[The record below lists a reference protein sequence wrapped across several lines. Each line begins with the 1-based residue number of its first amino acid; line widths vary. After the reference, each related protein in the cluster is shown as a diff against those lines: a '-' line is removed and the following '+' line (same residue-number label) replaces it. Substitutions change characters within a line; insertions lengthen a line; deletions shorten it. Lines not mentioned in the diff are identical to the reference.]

1 MNKGRYQEF
10 RDALASRIL
19 VLDGSLGVQIGRML
33 TTAGGNVDFLNI
45 TDPTVVAHVHHDY
58 LAAGADI
65 IETNTFNSNRLS
77 QSGYALEGRV
87 RELNLRGAEIAREQ
101 AAAFESQDLSRPRF
115 VAGSIGPT
123 AASASL
129 PNDVENAASRAVD
142 FDTLRRD
149 AAEQAGALID
159 GGVDLLLLETCF
171 DALNIKAQLSGIRDA
186 MEERGLDVPVIVSM
200 TLSDASG
207 RLLSGHTP
215 EAVMTIIQNFKPAA
229 VGFNCGA
236 GPESLVPHLR
246 RLASVSPYPTIFY
259 PNAGLPDRLGNYSQ
273 TAGSFSAAIKPLL
286 DEGLLNIVG
295 GCCGTDPSHIAAV
308 AEIAKEA
315 PIHTPA
321 ASPLPWLAGMEE
333 FHDDRGFINI
343 GERCNVAGSRKFLRL
358 IKEGNA
364 DEALAIARKQVSDGA
379 MALDINVDDG
389 MLDSEQEMVKFLRLL
404 GSDPLTSSVPW
415 MIDSSNFPVIEAA
428 LRNVPGKPIINSISL
443 KHGEEQFL
451 DQARRI
457 HSYGAAVVVMAFD
470 EEGQADTYQRRID
483 VCRRAYKL
491 LTGKA
496 GFQPRDI
503 IFDPN
508 VLTVATGMPE
518 HDRYALDFIE
528 AVRWIKE
535 NLPGAKTSGGISN
548 LSFAFRGNNF
558 VRQAMHAAFL
568 YHAIKAGLDMA
579 IMDPGAKVTYNDIPE
594 DLLEAIEDV
603 ILMRRPDATERLT
616 AIAGDYAK
624 DAVKSP
630 ETTAPEVPDD
640 VDERL
645 SHALMSGS
653 DTGLEPD
660 LMESVDRHGSA
671 NAVVEGP
678 LMAGMERVGKL
689 FETGRMFLPQV
700 VKSARVMHRAVEI
713 LKPLLE
719 SDRVKG
725 TTKGTVLMA
734 TVKGDVHDIGKNIA
748 AVVMRC
754 NNFEVVDLGVQ
765 VDAETIVQEARR
777 LNPDFIG
784 LSGLISPSLDEM
796 ANVARSLQRAGLRI
810 PLLLGGAAT
819 SDLHTAVKI
828 APLYNGIV
836 LRVSD
841 AAQNPVAASRI
852 LSNPEGEAKRIAG
865 RHQALRDTLAS
876 PASDA
881 TIRTR
886 PAETDWSNE
895 NLPKPATEELTII
908 KDIPVLEI
916 RPFIN
921 WIYFHH
927 CWRTPADSEEGNTL
941 RAEAEAMLD
950 SLVADNARMWAM
962 VHILPAYGDPEH
974 NRIVM
979 NGVAIDTPRQSP
991 KATRNDLLSLS
1002 DYVAPEGYDD
1012 HVGVFMVT
1020 IGDVLRLRLNDL
1032 SDEYSHLLLQS
1043 LCDRLAEATSEW
1055 LHYRVRTSIWGYSP
1069 DEPMDLDAI
1078 SHVRYRGIR
1087 PAVGYPSL
1095 PDQMLMHSLAKLIH
1109 PSLIGV
1115 QVTSNGALSPSS
1127 SVAGF
1132 YLASPRA
1139 RYFTL

>member
-1 MNKGRYQEF
+1 MDKGRYQAF
-10 RDALASRIL
+10 REALARRVL
-19 VLDGSLGVQIGRML
+19 VLDGSLGVQIGRL
-33 TTAGGNVDFLNI
+33 LATGGRNVDSLNI
-45 TDPTVVAHVHHDY
+45 TDPGIVARVHRDY

-77 QSGYALEGRV
+77 QSAYALQDRV
-87 RELNLRGAEIAREQ
+87 RELNIRGAEIARRQ
-101 AAAFESQDLSRPRF
+101 ADAFQQREPGRIRF
-115 VAGSIGPT
+115 VAGSMGPT

-129 PNDVENAASRAVD
+129 PNDVDNAAGRAVE
-142 FDTLRRD
+142 FDTLQRD
-149 AAEQAGALID
+149 AAEQAGALMD

-171 DALNIKAQLSGIRDA
+171 DALNIKAQLSGIREA
-186 MEERGLDVPVIVSM
+186 MAERNLDVPVVVSM

-215 EAVMTIIQNFKPAA
+215 EAVLTMIENFNPAA

-246 RLASVSPYPTIFY
+246 RLAAVSPYPVIFY

-273 TAGSFSAAIKPLL
+273 TAESFSQVIGPLL
-286 DEGLLNIVG
+286 NEGSLNIIG
-295 GCCGTDPSHIAAV
+295 GCCGTDPSHITAV
-308 AEIAKEA
+308 AKIAKDA
-315 PIHTPA
+315 PVHQPS

-364 DEALAIARKQVSDGA
+364 NEALAIARKQVDDGA
-379 MALDINVDDG
+379 MILDINVDDG
-389 MLDSEQEMVKFLRLL
+389 MLDSNQEMMKFLRLL
-404 GSDPLTSSVPW
+404 GSDPLASSVPW
-415 MIDSSNFPVIEAA
+415 MIDSSQFSVIQTA
-428 LRNVPGKPIINSISL
+428 LHNVPGKPIINSISL
-443 KHGEEQFL
+443 KHGERQFL
-451 DQARRI
+451 DEARYI
-457 HSYGAAVVVMAFD
+457 HSHGAAVVVMAFD
-470 EEGQADTYQRRID
+470 EHGQADTCHRKIEI
-483 VCRRAYKL
+483 CRRAYRL
-491 LTGKA
+491 LTEKA
-496 GFQPRDI
+496 GINPRDI

-508 VLTVATGMPE
+508 VLTVATGIPE

-528 AVRWIKE
+528 AVRWIKQ
-535 NLPGAKTSGGISN
+535 NLTGAKTSGGISN

-558 VRQAMHAAFL
+558 VRQAMHSAFL

-579 IMDPGAKVTYNDIPE
+579 IMDPGAKVTYDDIPDE
-594 DLLEAIEDV
+594 LLEAIEDV
-603 ILMRRPDATERLT
+603 IFARRPDATERLT
-616 AIAGDYAK
+616 SIAGDYAM
-624 DAVKSP
+624 DAAKSP
-630 ETTAPEVPDD
+630 ETASPEVSDD

-645 SHALMSGS
+645 CHALMSGN
-653 DTGLEPD
+653 DAGLQPD
-660 LMESVDRHGSA
+660 LMESVSRHGSA

-719 SDRVKG
+719 SDRDKSA
-725 TTKGTVLMA
+725 TKGLVIVA

-765 VDAETIVQEARR
+765 VDAETIVREACR
-777 LNPDFIG
+777 LKPDFIG

-796 ANVARSLQRAGLRI
+796 ANVAAALQRAGLHI

-828 APLYNGIV
+828 APLYDGIV

-852 LSNPEGEAKRIAG
+852 LADPEGEFIRIQE
-865 RHQALRDTLAS
+865 RHKALRETLAHKS
-876 PASDA
+876 KHDTPDA
-881 TIRTR
+881 L
-886 PAETDWSNE
+886 PVKTDWNNE
-895 NLPKPATEELTII
+895 SLSEPANRNLVVMN
-908 KDIPVLEI
+908 DIRVAEI

-927 CWRTPADSEEGNTL
+927 CWRTPADTGEGKTL
-941 RAEAEAMLD
+941 RAEAEALLD
-950 SLVADNARMWAM
+950 SLEAEEAVMWAM
-962 VHILPAYGDPEH
+962 VHILPAYGAPEH
-974 NRIVM
+974 NRIVV
-979 NGVAIDTPRQSP
+979 NDVAIDAPRQSP
-991 KATRNDLLSLS
+991 KAERSELLSLS
-1002 DYVAPEGYDD
+1002 DYVAPEGYGD
-1012 HVGVFMVT
+1012 HVGVFMVS
-1020 IGDVLRLRLNDL
+1020 IGDLLRKRLNEPG
-1032 SDEYSHLLLQS
+1032 DEYSHLLLQS

-1069 DEPMDLDAI
+1069 EEPLDLDTI
-1078 SHVRYRGIR
+1078 RCGRYRGIR
-1087 PAVGYPSL
+1087 PAIGYPSL
-1095 PDQMLMHSLAKLIH
+1095 PDQLQMHRLVRLID
-1109 PSLIGV
+1109 PSLIDV
-1115 QVTSNGALSPSS
+1115 KVTANGALSPSS

-1139 RYFTL
+1139 RYFLL

>member
-1 MNKGRYQEF
+1 MKKGRYQEF
-10 RDALASRIL
+10 RKALAERVL
-19 VLDGSLGVQIGRML
+19 VLDGSLGVQIHRLL
-33 TTAGGNVDFLNI
+33 TTGGGNVDFLNI
-45 TDPTVVAHVHHDY
+45 TDPATVARVHHDY
-58 LAAGADI
+58 LAASADI

-77 QSGYALEGRV
+77 QSGYGLEERV
-87 RELNLRGAEIAREQ
+87 RDLNLRGAEIARGQ
-101 AAAFESQDLSRPRF
+101 AAAFEEQNPSRMRF

-129 PNDVENAASRAVD
+129 PNDVENASKRAVD

-171 DALNIKAQLSGIRDA
+171 DALNIKAQLCGVKEA
-186 MEERGLDVPVIVSM
+186 MDQRGLDVPVVVSM

-215 EAVMTIIQNFKPAA
+215 EAVLTIIENFNPAA

-246 RLASVSPYPTIFY
+246 RLASVSKYPTIFY

-273 TAGSFSAAIKPLL
+273 TAESFSEYIKPLL

-295 GCCGTDPSHIAAV
+295 GCCGTDPTHIAA
-308 AEIAKEA
+308 IAGIA
-315 PIHTPA
+315 RNAVPHRPSPT
-321 ASPLPWLAGMEE
+321 PLPWLAGMEE
-333 FHDDRGFINI
+333 FHDDRGFINV

-364 DEALAIARKQVSDGA
+364 DEALTIARKQVKDGA
-379 MALDINVDDG
+379 MALDINLDDG
-389 MLDSEQEMVKFLRLL
+389 MLDSGKEMVKFLRLL
-404 GSDPLTSSVPW
+404 GSDPLTSSLPW
-415 MIDSSNFPVIEAA
+415 MIDSSRFDVIEAA
-428 LRNVPGKPIINSISL
+428 LRNVAGKPIVNSISL
-443 KHGEEQFL
+443 KHGEQQFIEE
-451 DQARRI
+451 ARII
-457 HSYGAAVVVMAFD
+457 HGYGAAVVVMAFD
-470 EEGQADTYQRRID
+470 EEGQADTLQRRTEI
-483 VCRRAYKL
+483 CARAYRL
-491 LTGKA
+491 LTEKA
-496 GFQPRDI
+496 GFAPRDI

-528 AVRWIKE
+528 AVRWIKR
-535 NLPGAKTSGGISN
+535 NLPGAKTSGGVSN

-558 VRQAMHAAFL
+558 VRQAMHAVFL
-568 YHAIKAGLDMA
+568 YHAIEAGLDMA
-579 IMDPGAKVTYNDIPE
+579 IMDPGAKVIYNDIPAE
-594 DLLEAIEDV
+594 LLEAIEDV
-603 ILMRRPDATERLT
+603 ILCRRPDASERLT
-616 AIAGDYAK
+616 AMAGNYAK
-624 DAVKSP
+624 DAVKTEESLVSDVP
-630 ETTAPEVPDD
+630 ED

-645 SHALMSGS
+645 CRALMSGN
-653 DTGLEPD
+653 DVNLEPD
-660 LMESVDRHGSA
+660 LMESVDRHRSA

-719 SDRVKG
+719 ADSAKGSVKG
-725 TTKGTVLMA
+725 LVLMA
-734 TVKGDVHDIGKNIA
+734 TVKGDVHDIGKNIS

-765 VDAETIVQEARR
+765 VDAETIVKEARR

-796 ANVARSLQRAGLRI
+796 ANVATELQRAGLRV

-828 APLYNGIV
+828 APLYDGIV

-852 LSNPEGEAKRIAG
+852 LADPEGEAERI
-865 RHQALRDTLAS
+865 RKHH
-876 PASDA
+876 
-881 TIRTR
+881 
-886 PAETDWSNE
+886 
-895 NLPKPATEELTII
+895 EELRNSIKSPDDKDSDHVLRADINWEKEALSQPAVKDNVVI
-908 KDIPVLEI
+908 KDIPLGEI

-921 WIYFHH
+921 WIYFHL
-927 CWRTPADSEEGNTL
+927 CWKTPADSPEGRDL
-941 RAEAEAMLD
+941 RKDAEALLD
-950 SLVADNARMWAM
+950 SLEKENAVMWAQT
-962 VHILPAYGDPEH
+962 HILAAYGDSAH
-974 NRIVM
+974 NRIVVD
-979 NGVAIDTPRQSP
+979 GTVIETPRQYP
-991 KATRNDLLSLS
+991 KATREELLSLS
-1002 DYVAPEGYDD
+1002 DFVAPEGYND
-1012 HVGVFMVT
+1012 HVGVFMAT
-1020 IGDVLRLRLNDL
+1020 IGDVLRDKLDQTQ
-1032 SDEYSHLLLQS
+1032 DEYSRLLLQS
-1043 LCDRLAEATSEW
+1043 VCDRLAEATSEW
-1055 LHYRVRTSIWGYSP
+1055 MHYKVRTEIWGYSP
-1069 DEPMDLDAI
+1069 DEPLDIDAI
-1078 SHVRYRGIR
+1078 SHARYRGIR

-1095 PDQMLMHSLAKLIH
+1095 PDQMQMHGLVKLID
-1109 PSLIGV
+1109 PAALDV
-1115 QVTSNGALSPSS
+1115 EVTSNGALSPSS
-1127 SVAGF
+1127 TVAGF

-1139 RYFTL
+1139 KYFTV

>member
-1 MNKGRYQEF
+1 MDKGRYQAF
-10 RDALASRIL
+10 REALARRVL
-19 VLDGSLGVQIGRML
+19 VLDGSLGVQIGRLLAM
-33 TTAGGNVDFLNI
+33 GGRNVDSLNI
-45 TDPTVVAHVHHDY
+45 TDPGIVARVHRDY

-77 QSGYALEGRV
+77 QSAYALQDRV
-87 RELNLRGAEIAREQ
+87 RELNIRGAEIARRQ
-101 AAAFESQDLSRPRF
+101 ADAFQQREPGRIRF
-115 VAGSIGPT
+115 VAGSMGPT

-129 PNDVENAASRAVD
+129 PNDVDNAAGRAVE
-142 FDTLRRD
+142 FDTLQRD
-149 AAEQAGALID
+149 AAEQAGALMD

-171 DALNIKAQLSGIRDA
+171 DALNIKAQLSGIREA
-186 MEERGLDVPVIVSM
+186 MAERNLDVPVVVSM

-215 EAVMTIIQNFKPAA
+215 EAVLTMIENFNPAA

-246 RLASVSPYPTIFY
+246 RLAAVSPYPVIFY

-273 TAGSFSAAIKPLL
+273 TAESFSQVIGPLL
-286 DEGLLNIVG
+286 NEGSLNIIG
-295 GCCGTDPSHIAAV
+295 GCCGTDPSHITAV
-308 AEIAKEA
+308 AKIAKDA
-315 PIHTPA
+315 PVHLPS

-364 DEALAIARKQVSDGA
+364 NEALAIARKQVDDGA
-379 MALDINVDDG
+379 MILDINVDDG
-389 MLDSEQEMVKFLRLL
+389 MLDSNQEMMKFLRLL
-404 GSDPLTSSVPW
+404 GSDPLASSVPW
-415 MIDSSNFPVIEAA
+415 MIDSSQFSVIQTA
-428 LRNVPGKPIINSISL
+428 LHNVPGKPIINSISL
-443 KHGEEQFL
+443 KHGERQFL
-451 DQARRI
+451 DEARCI
-457 HSYGAAVVVMAFD
+457 HSHGAAVVVMAFD
-470 EEGQADTYQRRID
+470 EHGQADTCHRKIEI
-483 VCRRAYKL
+483 CRRAYRL
-491 LTGKA
+491 LTEKA
-496 GFQPRDI
+496 GINPRDI

-508 VLTVATGMPE
+508 VLTVATGIPE

-528 AVRWIKE
+528 AVRWIKQ
-535 NLPGAKTSGGISN
+535 NLTGAKTSGGISN

-558 VRQAMHAAFL
+558 VRQAMHSAFL

-579 IMDPGAKVTYNDIPE
+579 IMDPGAKVTYDDIPDE
-594 DLLEAIEDV
+594 LLEAIEDV
-603 ILMRRPDATERLT
+603 IFARRPDATERLT
-616 AIAGDYAK
+616 SIAGDYAM
-624 DAVKSP
+624 DTAKSP
-630 ETTAPEVPDD
+630 EAASPEVSDD

-645 SHALMSGS
+645 CHALMSGN
-653 DTGLEPD
+653 DAGLQPD
-660 LMESVDRHGSA
+660 LMESVSRHGSA

-719 SDRVKG
+719 SDRDKSA
-725 TTKGTVLMA
+725 TKGLVIVA

-765 VDAETIVQEARR
+765 VDAETIVREACR
-777 LNPDFIG
+777 LKPDFIG

-796 ANVARSLQRAGLRI
+796 ANVAAALQRAGLRI

-828 APLYNGIV
+828 APLYDGIV

-852 LSNPEGEAKRIAG
+852 LADPEGEFIRIQE
-865 RHQALRDTLAS
+865 RHKALRETLAHKS
-876 PASDA
+876 KHDTPDA
-881 TIRTR
+881 LSIK
-886 PAETDWSNE
+886 TDWNNE
-895 NLPKPATEELTII
+895 SLPEPANRNLVVMN
-908 KDIPVLEI
+908 DIHVAEI

-927 CWRTPADSEEGNTL
+927 CWRTPADTEEGKTL
-941 RAEAEAMLD
+941 RAEAEALLD
-950 SLVADNARMWAM
+950 SLEAEEAMMWAM

-974 NRIVM
+974 NRIVV
-979 NGVAIDTPRQSP
+979 NGVAIDAPRQSP
-991 KATRNDLLSLS
+991 KAERSELLSLS
-1002 DYVAPEGYDD
+1002 DYVAPEGYGD
-1012 HVGVFMVT
+1012 HVGVFMVS
-1020 IGDVLRLRLNDL
+1020 IGDLLRKRLDE
-1032 SDEYSHLLLQS
+1032 SGDEYSHLLLQS

-1069 DEPMDLDAI
+1069 EEPLDLDTI
-1078 SHVRYRGIR
+1078 RRGRYRGIR
-1087 PAVGYPSL
+1087 PAIGYPSL
-1095 PDQMLMHSLAKLIH
+1095 PDQLQMHRLVRLID
-1109 PSLIGV
+1109 PSLIDV
-1115 QVTSNGALSPSS
+1115 KVTANGALSPSS

-1139 RYFTL
+1139 RYFLL